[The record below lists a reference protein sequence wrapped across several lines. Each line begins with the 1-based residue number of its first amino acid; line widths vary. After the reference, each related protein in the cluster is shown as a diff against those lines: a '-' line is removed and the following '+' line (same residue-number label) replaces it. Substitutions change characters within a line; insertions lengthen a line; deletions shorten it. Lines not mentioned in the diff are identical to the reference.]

1 MPEVKERLM
10 ILESGPDSSAL
21 AIDKI
26 CHEILEG
33 SDDFLRSR
41 QDNIQ

>member
-21 AIDKI
+21 AIDQI
-26 CHEILEG
+26 CPELLEG
-33 SDDFLRSR
+33 PDDFLRSR
-41 QDNIQ
+41 QDIQ